1 MKKLKEFLVLISSI
15 LIFSGLFIF
24 LTYGIVS
31 PDVINNQPAFTSSIH
46 LFRLLLNDDIF
57 FIAIINTIARP
68 LITSVLSLT
77 IFRIVLKNKLK
88 ITRKS
93 FYLTVFSVSFIISVV
108 YLITKKTVL
117 NILENMIFGV
127 WVSILCVFAFW
138 IMELIIDIIKNL
150 RSRGI
155 YNEKE

>member
-1 MKKLKEFLVLISSI
+1 MKKVKEFLVLLISI
-15 LIFSGLFIF
+15 LVFFVLFIF
-24 LTYGIVS
+24 STFNFKSVDIIGGE
-31 PDVINNQPAFTSSIH
+31 SSFVRGIH

-93 FYLTVFSVSFIISVV
+93 FYLMVFSVSFIISIV
-108 YLITKKTVL
+108 YLITVKAIF
-117 NILENMIFGV
+117 NILGYMIFGV
-127 WVSILCVFAFW
+127 WVSFLCVFAFW

>member
-31 PDVINNQPAFTSSIH
+31 PDVINNQPAFVGSIH
-46 LFRLLLNDDIF
+46 LLRLLLNDDIF

-108 YLITKKTVL
+108 YLITKKTVF

-127 WVSILCVFAFW
+127 WVSLLCVFAFW